1 MRKTQWAAAALFV
14 LAVIITLAGPW
25 LAPYAVDEIRDMP
38 FAAPQS
44 GLPAGSDYLGQ
55 DVLSRVL
62 SGGQMLVLLAF
73 AAVALAW
80 LVGGLLGIAAALRGG
95 WADRLLLAA
104 ADIVLSVPGLLL
116 LTLIV
121 MLTGSGYRAAVAA
134 AVLVSLPDIFRLT
147 RAATLQQLQQDY
159 IETARCRGE
168 TPLALALREIAPNL
182 LPLLRADIGI
192 RLLSAIF
199 ILATASFLGLGAAQP
214 GVDWGLMIMENR
226 QGLMLQPWATLLPV
240 AAILLVLIPLNAW
253 LDGVS
258 LTPRRRR
265 RAAAAEIP
273 LLPPVQ
279 NDAVLCVA
287 GLTLQLPGQTL
298 LRDVTLT
305 LHPGEI
311 VALAG
316 ASGSGKST
324 LLRAVLGA
332 YPLRASSLSGAVW
345 LAGEPLL
352 RLTPHALRRL
362 RSRRAGFVPQDPRQ
376 ALLPSQ
382 TLGACLRL
390 IGDSRGISPGER
402 EAQVR
407 AHFREL
413 GLPDDEAF
421 LRRYPHELSGGQ
433 RQRVMVTAAMLG
445 FPALLVMDEP
455 TSALD
460 AVGTR
465 TLMDWVAG
473 TARSRGTAVLFVAH
487 DLPQAS
493 HIADRIAVMDG
504 GALVEQQP
512 TARFLQQP
520 MSSAGRQ
527 LVAAWQPAPL
537 CPPAAGAAPPLLAA
551 EALTA
556 HHRRQTVLG
565 PVQLALAPGEILTVT
580 GRSGSGKTT
589 LLRTLAG
596 LHGQGSGSLL
606 LQGRPLPRSL
616 HARGRAQKRMMQ
628 YVPQNPAS
636 SLNPFYSVRAL
647 LARPLR
653 LCLPELDAGQRRARI
668 AQALQD
674 VGLDASLLARRAA
687 SLSGGQQQRVALAC
701 ALITRPAL
709 LLCDEV
715 TSALD
720 GPSRLEI
727 VRLLQRLQQRYGF
740 ALLLVT
746 HDLTLPAW
754 LGGMLA
760 VIDDGKVV
768 ERGSAAALLA
778 NPEHPVTRQLVDA
791 ARLTP
796 GAF

>member
-1 MRKTQWAAAALFV
+1 MRKIQWAAAALFL
-14 LAVIITLAGPW
+14 LAVIFTLAGPW
-25 LAPYAVDEIRDMP
+25 LAPFDVDEIRDMP
-38 FAAPQS
+38 FAAPQP
-44 GLPAGSDYLGQ
+44 GLLAGTDYLGQ

-62 SGGQMLVLLAF
+62 SGGHTLVLLAF
-73 AAVALAW
+73 AAVILAW
-80 LVGGLLGIAAALRGG
+80 LIGGLLGIAAALRGG
-95 WADRLLLAA
+95 WPDRVLLAV

-116 LTLIV
+116 LTLVV

-134 AVLVSLPDIFRLT
+134 AILVSLPDIFRLT

-168 TPLALALREIAPNL
+168 TPLALAFREIAPNL

-214 GVDWGLMIMENR
+214 QVDWGLMIMENR
-226 QGLMLQPWATLLPV
+226 QGLTVQPWATLLPV
-240 AAILLVLIPLNAW
+240 AAILLLLIPLNVW
-253 LDGVS
+253 LDSMS
-258 LTPRRRR
+258 LAPRRRR
-265 RAAAAEIP
+265 PAVIDPSAE
-273 LLPPVQ
+273 PPPQ
-279 NDAVLCVA
+279 ADAVLHIA
-287 GLTLQLPGQTL
+287 GLTLTLPGQAL
-298 LRDVTLT
+298 LRDITLT
-305 LHPGEI
+305 LHPGDI

-324 LLRAVLGA
+324 LLRAALGE
-332 YPLRASSLSGAVW
+332 YPAQASARSGTVW
-345 LAGEPLL
+345 LAGQPLSHL
-352 RLTPHALRRL
+352 PPRARRQQ
-362 RSRRAGFVPQDPRQ
+362 RRRRAGFVPQDPRQ

-382 TLGACLRL
+382 TLGAYLRL
-390 IGDSRGISPGER
+390 MGDSRGVSPR
-402 EAQVR
+402 TRDAQVR

-413 GLPDDEAF
+413 GLPHDETF

-465 TLMDWVAG
+465 ALMAWIAS
-473 TARSRGTAVLFVAH
+473 TARTRGMSVLFVAH

-493 HIADRIAVMDG
+493 HIADRIAVMEC

-512 TARFLQQP
+512 TVRFLQHP
-520 MSSAGRQ
+520 LSAAGQQ
-527 LVAAWQPAPL
+527 LVAAWRPAPL
-537 CPPAAGAAPPLLAA
+537 CPPAAAAAPPLLAA
-551 EALTA
+551 DALTA
-556 HHRRQTVLG
+556 HHRRQPVLG

-596 LHGQGSGSLL
+596 LHGQGGGSLL
-606 LQGRPLPRSL
+606 LQGKPLPLALR
-616 HARGRAQKRMMQ
+616 ARGRAQKRVMQ

-653 LCLPELDAGQRRARI
+653 LCLPELDASQRRQRI
-668 AQALQD
+668 AQALED
-674 VGLDASLLARRAA
+674 VGLDASLLSRRA
-687 SLSGGQQQRVALAC
+687 STLSGGQQQRVALAC

-720 GPSRLEI
+720 GPSRLET

-754 LGGMLA
+754 LGGTLM
-760 VIDDGKVV
+760 VIDSGKVV
-768 ERGSAAALLA
+768 ERGRAAALLA
-778 NPEHPVTRQLVDA
+778 HPEHAVTRELVGA

-796 GAF
+796 GAFI